1 MDNELEITQTAQGL
15 SLRLRVSP
23 KASRDALRGVHGGAL
38 KVHVTEPPERGKAND
53 GVVRLL
59 AEVLGLPARDI
70 TITAGH
76 ASHDKRV
83 LVCGFPGGPAE
94 LKRALL
100 AGR

>member
-59 AEVLGLPARDI
+59 AEVLRLPARDI

-83 LVCGFPGGPAE
+83 LVCRSPRGPAA

-100 AGR
+100 AGP

>member
-1 MDNELEITQTAQGL
+1 MADDLQITQTARGL

-38 KVHVTEPPERGKAND
+38 KVHVTEPPERGKANE
-53 GVVRLL
+53 GVIRLL
-59 AEVLGLPARDI
+59 AKALGLPARSI
-70 TITAGH
+70 TIEAGH

-83 LVCGFPGGPAE
+83 LVCGFAGGPEE

-100 AGR
+100 G